1 MRLLLLDRPNL
12 VLQTLVIGQ
21 QIVNG
26 VFAEHTPLEVGGQ
39 QSCLIGL
46 EVGPPV
52 GTLVIG
58 LQRGNVGLQL
68 SEVLQSGF
76 QSFDHLLALV
86 KELNILQVARCIA
99 IVERENNSV
108 GKQFG
113 VQIINGWHEY
123 TIYIVCSALN
133 VWQEQVKLR
142 TSETTRGDD
151 VEVGEIFLFGILQM
165 HAKRLSGT
173 CDHASDVVGCG
184 DSAEWVAELCKEN
197 FEF

>member
-1 MRLLLLDRPNL
+1 MRPLLLNRPNL

-46 EVGPPV
+46 EVGTPV

-86 KELNILQVARCIA
+86 EKRLHLGDAFDLCHGHLTAPAHFSI
-99 IVERENNSV
+99 
-108 GKQFG
+108 
-113 VQIINGWHEY
+113 
-123 TIYIVCSALN
+123 SAL
-133 VWQEQVKLR
+133 
-142 TSETTRGDD
+142 S
-151 VEVGEIFLFGILQM
+151 IL
-165 HAKRLSGT
+165 LSNLPSPNLYLG
-173 CDHASDVVGCG
+173 
-184 DSAEWVAELCKEN
+184 
-197 FEF
+197 